1 MSIYKTNWLFAP
13 ESKLARSLDPS
24 TSKAAAHKVAG
35 KLGQMQQYVLSLIE
49 EAGERGITIKEM
61 QLAHCPEKSP
71 SSLSSRPN
79 ELHKRGLVF
88 YSGKRDGSRV
98 IKLSKYQSG
107 ESYVKHQS
115 GEENGRDN

>member
-1 MSIYKTNWLFAP
+1 MSIYKTSWLFAP
-13 ESKLARSLDPS
+13 ESKLARSLDPE

-35 KLGQMQQYVLSLIE
+35 KLGQMQQYVLSLVE
-49 EAGERGITIKEM
+49 EAGERGITTKEM
-61 QLAHCPEKSP
+61 QLAHPEKRP

-98 IKLSKYQSG
+98 IKLI
-107 ESYVKHQS
+107 KHQS
-115 GEENGRDN
+115 GEYYGRDH

>member
-13 ESKLARSLDPS
+13 EHKLARSLDPD

-49 EAGERGITIKEM
+49 EAGERGITTKEM
-61 QLAHCPEKSP
+61 QLAHPEKRP

-98 IKLSKYQSG
+98 IKLMKYQSG
-107 ESYVKHQS
+107 EDYVRYQS
-115 GEENGRDN
+115 GEDYGRNN

>member
-13 ESKLARSLDPS
+13 ESKLARSLDPE

-49 EAGERGITIKEM
+49 AAGARGATIKEM
-61 QLAHCPEKSP
+61 QLANPEQRP

>member
-1 MSIYKTNWLFAP
+1 MSIYKTSWLFAP
-13 ESKLARSLDPS
+13 ESKLARSLDPE

-49 EAGERGITIKEM
+49 EAGERGITTKEM
-61 QLAHCPEKSP
+61 QLAHPEKRP

-88 YSGKRDGSRV
+88 YEGKRDGSRV

-107 ESYVKHQS
+107 ESYVRYQS
-115 GEENGRDN
+115 GEDYGRNN